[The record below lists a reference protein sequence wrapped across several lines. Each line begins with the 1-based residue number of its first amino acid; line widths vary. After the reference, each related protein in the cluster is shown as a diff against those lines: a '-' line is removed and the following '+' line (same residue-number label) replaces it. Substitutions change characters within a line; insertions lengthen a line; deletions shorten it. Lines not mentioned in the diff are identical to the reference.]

1 MDPNSTDISM
11 AAATTGAAAFATK
24 ILVDVITMGWPT
36 RPTWVGPVAAIL
48 IGIGCTFLQFL
59 TTATTVT
66 AQLAANAVLLG
77 IVVGGLAMGIT
88 ASSNS
93 AEAKRVEASRAIA
106 LEPRPKKKAS

>member
-24 ILVDVITMGWPT
+24 ILVDVITMGWPS
-36 RPTWVGPVAAIL
+36 RPTYVGPVAAIL
-48 IGIGCTFLQFL
+48 IGIACTFLQFL
-59 TTATTVT
+59 TTATTIT
-66 AQLAANAVLLG
+66 AQLCANAVLLG

-93 AEAKRVEASRAIA
+93 AEAKRSEASRENRAEA
-106 LEPRPKKKAS
+106 RPKKKAA